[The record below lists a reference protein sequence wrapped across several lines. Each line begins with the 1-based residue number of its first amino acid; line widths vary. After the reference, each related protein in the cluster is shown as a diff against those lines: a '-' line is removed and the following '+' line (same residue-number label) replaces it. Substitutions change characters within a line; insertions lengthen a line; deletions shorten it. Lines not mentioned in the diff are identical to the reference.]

1 VTVPT
6 KRGRGRPPKPPKP
19 FFEDGSPH
27 TPSERAS
34 GLPGWPEQFIAGQ
47 RDMEALLRQDY
58 GVGPHVSL
66 DCVWPLL
73 SVGEHEGELDG
84 TLTDGDRRAIE
95 TFDRNTERQQ
105 QLANHAAAAKTAL
118 ARARRD
124 RLCLKNKD
132 LLDQVKRGSRSRNS
146 AVGVIR
152 SRWLKRGDCGPMP
165 CARTLNGWLKDFAG
179 PLGAIIQHE

>member
-1 VTVPT
+1 MTVPA
-6 KRGRGRPPKPPKP
+6 KRGRGRPPKP
-19 FFEDGSPH
+19 FFKGGSPY
-27 TPSERAS
+27 TPSGKAS
-34 GLPGWPEQFIAGQ
+34 GLPGWPEQFMDGQ
-47 RDMEALLRQDY
+47 REMEAHLRRDY

-118 ARARRD
+118 ARGRRD

-146 AVGVIR
+146 AVLVIR
-152 SRWLKRGDCGPMP
+152 SRWRVRGDGDPVP
-165 CARTLNGWLKDFAG
+165 CARTLNDWLAAKTLQD
-179 PLGAIIQHE
+179 P